1 MTVLCATDFST
12 NSQGALRLAA
22 DLARR
27 TKRSLLVTHA
37 VDLAADD
44 QAWRVLVEAP
54 DEIETFA
61 RTEAATRL
69 ETFFEES
76 VEPALRPKLVR
87 FEVGM
92 GSPAEVI
99 LDIAE
104 KEATAMVV
112 VGTRGASRLRE
123 IFLGSV
129 ANSLVRQSEVPVIL
143 APPETTS
150 GALKTIVVGLDLSP
164 VSGAVLRRAATLA
177 REQDASVHVVHAL
190 IVPEVTGLAM
200 SLNEPASRLPELR
213 AQRHAQ
219 IKELIINETAE
230 DVVTEVKVV
239 VDAPDRALVDYA
251 AKIQADLIAMG
262 TRGRR
267 GWARF
272 FLGNSAERT
281 MRRARCLVFVLPI
294 GKDV

>member
-1 MTVLCATDFST
+1 MTVLCATDFSK

-27 TKRSLLVTHA
+27 TGRSLLVTHA

-54 DEIETFA
+54 DEIEAHA
-61 RTEAATRL
+61 RNEAATRL
-69 ETFFEES
+69 ESFFEES
-76 VEPALRPKLVR
+76 VDAALRPKLVR
-87 FEVGM
+87 FEIGM

-99 LDIAE
+99 LNIAE
-104 KEATAMVV
+104 KEATALVV

-143 APPETTS
+143 APPETAN
-150 GALKTIVVGLDLSP
+150 GALRTVVVGLDLSP
-164 VSGAVLRRAATLA
+164 VSGAVLRRAALLA
-177 REQDASVHVVHAL
+177 REQEAQLHIVHAL

-213 AQRHAQ
+213 SQRHAQ
-219 IKELIINETAE
+219 IKELVVDEGAE
-230 DVVTEVKVV
+230 DVVTKVEII

-251 AKIQADLIAMG
+251 AKIEADLIAMG

-267 GWARF
+267 GWSRF

-281 MRRARCLVFVLPI
+281 MRRARCPVYVLPI
-294 GKDV
+294 GKEV

>member
-12 NSQGALRLAA
+12 NSQAALRLAA

-27 TKRSLLVTHA
+27 TGRSLLVTHA

-54 DEIETFA
+54 DEIEKSA
-61 RTEAATRL
+61 GEQAATRL

-76 VEPALRPKLVR
+76 VDQALRPKLVR

-99 LDIAE
+99 LDLAE
-104 KEATAMVV
+104 KEATALVV

-129 ANSLVRQSEVPVIL
+129 ANSLVRQSEVPMLL
-143 APPETTS
+143 APPETAN

-177 REQDASVHVVHAL
+177 REQEASVHVVHAL

-213 AQRHAQ
+213 SQRHAQ
-219 IKELIINETAE
+219 LKELVVEEGAE
-230 DVVTEVKVV
+230 DVVDEVQII

-251 AKIQADLIAMG
+251 ANMKADLIAMG

-281 MRRARCLVFVLPI
+281 MRRARCPVFVVPI
-294 GKDV
+294 GKDD